1 MLTPLRATPSP
12 RQVTPTNRWDWA
24 GLRAKIAKHGV
35 RNSLLVAP
43 MPTAST
49 SQILGFNEW
58 FVARARTMTYWQALS
73 DTYAGE
79 KCADGA

>member
-1 MLTPLRATPSP
+1 MWN
-12 RQVTPTNRWDWA
+12 VTPTDRWDWA

-35 RNSLLVAP
+35 RNSLLMAP

-58 FVARARTMTYWQALS
+58 CVSFAV
-73 DTYAGE
+73 
-79 KCADGA
+79 GAVEVGGTNKSNTRQEHYTLFPPFIF